1 MLKSKRKPV
10 ELTDHPSVLVL
21 YGSPHP
27 KGKTW
32 QLYES
37 FARTIPKN
45 ADITVYSAYKNRP
58 SPCVDCGFCTR
69 QDGCSQH
76 DLDDFMRAFE
86 TCDIIVLVTPV
97 YYNSFPAPLKAV
109 IDRFQRYY
117 SARFSRGIKPPI
129 AKPRLAAVLATCGSD
144 EREGLNEIKEQFKR
158 AATVL
163 NCTMAGAAF
172 ARGTDANGV
181 PAKALESARRL
192 GEKIFDRWL
201 FE

>member
-1 MLKSKRKPV
+1 MLKSKRRPA
-10 ELTDHPSVLVL
+10 ELTAHPSVLVL

-32 QLYES
+32 RLYEA
-37 FARTIPKN
+37 FAQAIP
-45 ADITVYSAYKNRP
+45 ADATVTVYSAYERRP
-58 SPCVDCGFCTR
+58 EPCLDCGYCAR
-69 QDGCSQH
+69 HEGCSQH
-76 DLDDFMRAFE
+76 DLDEFMALFE
-86 TCDIIVLVTPV
+86 ACDIFVLVTPV

-117 SARFSRGIKPPI
+117 SARFDRGIKPPI

-144 EREGLNEIKEQFKR
+144 EREGLNEVRAQFKR

-163 NCTMAGAAF
+163 NCTVAGAAF
-172 ARGTDANGV
+172 ARGTDDAGV
-181 PAKALESARRL
+181 TDRALDGARRL
-192 GEKIFDRWL
+192 GEKIFDGWL